1 MTDKEEWWEE
11 KGIGQGES
19 DEEKKD
25 HQSNGWREGG
35 REGEKQK
42 VGEREFCEIPELL
55 KNISS

>member
-1 MTDKEEWWEE
+1 M
-11 KGIGQGES
+11 
-19 DEEKKD
+19 
-25 HQSNGWREGG
+25 EGG